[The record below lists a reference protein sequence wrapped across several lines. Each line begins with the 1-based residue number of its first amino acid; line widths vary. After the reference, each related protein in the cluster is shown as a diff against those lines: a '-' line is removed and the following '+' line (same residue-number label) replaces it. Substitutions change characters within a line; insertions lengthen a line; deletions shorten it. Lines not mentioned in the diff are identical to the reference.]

1 MKGKGIIA
9 SIYDTYYVQNALL
22 NDLHNLSYLILI
34 TTLGEGSEVK

>member
-9 SIYDTYYVQNALL
+9 STYGTYYVQNALL
-22 NDLHNLSYLILI
+22 NDLHSLNYLILN